1 MKYLIGI
8 IISIFFFSFTG
19 NDITED
25 TIAAL
30 KQGKVSDL
38 IKLFDEK
45 VSIKLI
51 SQEDVLSK
59 SQAEA
64 NIKAFF
70 DKHPVKTFS
79 SSHVSSTNANFQY
92 LTGTLET
99 SNGKF
104 RVSILIRRNLI
115 SQFRIEN
122 DNE

>member
-8 IISIFFFSFTG
+8 IISVFSFFFTV
-19 NDITED
+19 DDVTED

-30 KQGKVSDL
+30 KQGKVTDL

-51 SQEDVLSK
+51 NQEDVLSK